1 MPPSTRRLERTSQAA
16 EAHQHV
22 TSTTPTKPFPF
33 LELPD
38 TVRQRFYELQLE
50 APRGFVRLFSKAAPL
65 RANGKVTSAKV
76 RTNIIFTCRQI
87 YEEAMPVLYRVNN
100 FCIAPLL
107 LRPDSA
113 QDEKDILQSEKWI
126 RGMPIKGRNL
136 INKLELW
143 LPISPPDKSRGVYFG
158 KWQDM
163 RVLFPGLKTLT
174 LFFDLNNQLD
184 RTWWAIPDPDMHEAF
199 YRRFKESM
207 PEAKQTFI
215 DLRMLKPSLV
225 QWQPL
230 VETINKIW
238 DVSNGESVFISQ
250 DIHHANKYAEQ
261 KSILDKAL
269 LDEFGPTAATQQG
282 LGYWG
287 IRQIL
292 TINASLCFTD
302 DDTDDEIGCFDK
314 FDVQKIVAK
323 KRKKA
328 DSLELGLFDFEEEDD
343 GSWW

>member
-1 MPPSTRRLERTSQAA
+1 MPPSTRRKDRILQAA
-16 EAHQHV
+16 ENHQDV

-50 APRGFVRLFSKAAPL
+50 APRGFVRLFSKSGPL
-65 RANGKVTSAKV
+65 RANGKVTPAKV
-76 RTNIIFTCRQI
+76 RINIMFTCRQI

-100 FCIAPLL
+100 FCVAPLL
-107 LRPDSA
+107 LRSESA
-113 QDEKDILQSEKWI
+113 HDDEDILQSEKWI
-126 RGMPIKGRNL
+126 RGMPTKGRNL

-143 LPISPPDKSRGVYFG
+143 LPISPPDRNRGVYFG

-184 RTWWAIPDPDMHEAF
+184 RTWWAIPDPDMRKAF
-199 YRRFKESM
+199 YQRFKASM
-207 PEAKQTFI
+207 PLARQTFI
-215 DLRMLKPSLV
+215 DTRMLKPSVV

-230 VETINKIW
+230 IDTIDKVW
-238 DVSNGESVFISQ
+238 EVSKGESAYISQ
-250 DIHHANKYAEQ
+250 DIHHANKHAEQ
-261 KSILDKAL
+261 KSVLDKAL
-269 LDEFGPTAATQQG
+269 LDEFGPRAASQQG
-282 LGYWG
+282 LSYWQ
-287 IRQIL
+287 IRQNQ
-292 TINASLCFTD
+292 TINENLCLTD

-328 DSLELGLFDFEEEDD
+328 DSLEQGLFDFEEED

>member
-1 MPPSTRRLERTSQAA
+1 MPPSTRRLERTLQAP
-16 EAHQHV
+16 ENHQHV

-50 APRGFVRLFSKAAPL
+50 APRSFVRLFSKSGPL
-65 RANGKVTSAKV
+65 RANGKVTPAKV
-76 RTNIIFTCRQI
+76 RINIMFTCRQI

-107 LRPDSA
+107 LRSDST
-113 QDEKDILQSEKWI
+113 QDEGDVLQSERWI

-136 INKLELW
+136 VNKLELW

-158 KWQDM
+158 KWQNM
-163 RVLFPGLKTLT
+163 RILFPGLRTLT

-184 RTWWAIPDPDMHEAF
+184 RTWWAIPDPDMREAF

-207 PEAKQTFI
+207 PQARQTFI

-230 VETINKIW
+230 IDTINKVW
-238 DVSNGESVFISQ
+238 DVSTGESVYISQ
-250 DIHHANKYAEQ
+250 DIHHANKHAEQ
-261 KSILDKAL
+261 KNILDKAL
-269 LDEFGPTAATQQG
+269 HDEFGPRVASHQG
-282 LGYWG
+282 LSYWQ
-287 IRQIL
+287 IRQNL
-292 TINASLCFTD
+292 TINENLCLTD
-302 DDTDDEIGCFDK
+302 DDTDDEFGCFDK
-314 FDVQKIVAK
+314 FDVQKIVAR

-328 DSLELGLFDFEEEDD
+328 DSLELGLFDFEEDD

>member
-1 MPPSTRRLERTSQAA
+1 MPPSTRRLERYQHAA
-16 EAHQHV
+16 EEHHDV
-22 TSTTPTKPFPF
+22 KSTPLTKPFPF

-50 APRGFVRLFSKAAPL
+50 APRGFVRLFSKSGPL
-65 RANGKVTSAKV
+65 RANGKVTPAKV
-76 RTNIIFTCRQI
+76 KVNIMFTCRQV

-107 LRPDSA
+107 LRPESA
-113 QDEKDILQSEKWI
+113 QDNGEIQQSEKWI
-126 RGMPIKGRNL
+126 RGMPTKGRNL

-163 RVLFPGLKTLT
+163 KVLFPGLRTLT

-184 RTWWAIPDPDMHEAF
+184 RTWWAIPDPDMREAF
-199 YRRFKESM
+199 YQRFKASM
-207 PEAKQTFI
+207 PQARQTLV
-215 DLRMLKPSLV
+215 DLRMLKPSLI

-230 VETINKIW
+230 LDTINKVW
-238 DVSNGESVFISQ
+238 DVSIGESAYISQ
-250 DIHHANKYAEQ
+250 DIHHANKHAEQ
-261 KSILDKAL
+261 KSILDQAL
-269 LDEFGPTAATQQG
+269 RDEFGPRAINHQG
-282 LGYWG
+282 LSYWQ
-287 IRQIL
+287 IRQNL
-292 TINASLCFTD
+292 TINENLCLTD
-302 DDTDDEIGCFDK
+302 DDTDDEEDCFDK
-314 FDVQKIVAK
+314 FDVKKIVAL

-328 DSLELGLFDFEEEDD
+328 DSLEQGLFNFEEAE